1 MVAGGWCQYGVV
13 VRPDIPI
20 TVIGGY
26 LGAGKTT
33 LLNRL
38 LRESGG
44 RRLGVIVNDF
54 GSIGIDA
61 ELLAAASDTGVVN
74 LPNGCVC
81 CSLGNDLMESL
92 GLLRDVEFPPEQIVI
107 EASGIADPSAA
118 AAWGTS
124 VGFAPG
130 GVVVLAAADSIGR
143 QVNDRYV
150 SSEVRRQLAG
160 ADLIISTKLDHCT
173 PEQQQRA
180 FDVLGEHA
188 PGVPIVDDSAPTDL
202 VLGLRLGSGAEQT
215 VAVSQPEHAQAM
227 YSRWSWSAATV
238 VSERIAELAT
248 ELHDVLRLKAVL
260 DVGTRHIEV
269 HVVGGRLTSHE
280 VNGLRPGSRA
290 EAIILA
296 DDALPVRLTELFDG
310 LLPSFSESG
319 KGAAPTSS

>member
-1 MVAGGWCQYGVV
+1 VA
-13 VRPDIPI
+13 RPDIPI

-38 LRESGG
+38 LREPGD

-92 GLLRDVEFPPEQIVI
+92 GSLRDVEFPPDQIVI
-107 EASGIADPSAA
+107 ETSGIADPSAA

-130 GVVVLAAADSIGR
+130 GVVVLAAGDSIKR

-160 ADLIISTKLDHCT
+160 ADLIISTKLDLCT
-173 PEQQQRA
+173 PEQLQRA
-180 FDVLGEHA
+180 FDVLEEHA
-188 PGVPIVDDSAPTDL
+188 PGIPIVDGSAPTDL
-202 VLGLRLGSGAEQT
+202 VLGLRLGSGAEP
-215 VAVSQPEHAQAM
+215 AARMPSPEHVQAK
-227 YSRWSWSAATV
+227 YSRWSWSGTI
-238 VSERIAELAT
+238 VSAGRVAGLTDAM
-248 ELHDVLRLKAVL
+248 HDVLRLKAVL
-260 DVGTRHIEV
+260 DVDGHHLEV
-269 HVVGGRLTSHE
+269 HVVGGRMTVHE
-280 VNGLRPGSRA
+280 VRGLRPGSRA
-290 EAIILA
+290 EAILLA
-296 DDALPVRLTELFDG
+296 DEGLPIRLTAAFDELV
-310 LLPSFSESG
+310 
-319 KGAAPTSS
+319 SSRR

>member
-1 MVAGGWCQYGVV
+1 MV
-13 VRPDIPI
+13 RSDIPI

-38 LRESGG
+38 LREPDG

-92 GLLRDVEFPPEQIVI
+92 GSLRDVEFPPDQIVI

-124 VGFAPG
+124 VGFSPG
-130 GVVVLAAADSIGR
+130 GVIVLAAADSIAR

-150 SSEVRRQLAG
+150 SAEVRRQLAG
-160 ADLIISTKLDHCT
+160 ADLIISTKLDLCT
-173 PEQQQRA
+173 RDQLQRA
-180 FDVLGEHA
+180 FGVLAEHA
-188 PGVPIVDDSAPTDL
+188 PGVPIIDGSAPTDL
-202 VLGLRLGSGAEQT
+202 VLGLRLGSGAELAAALP
-215 VAVSQPEHAQAM
+215 AVEHVQAR
-227 YSRWSWSAATV
+227 YSRWSWSGATV
-238 VSERIAELAT
+238 AAVRVADIADVV
-248 ELHDVLRLKAVL
+248 HDVLRLKAVL
-260 DVGTRHIEV
+260 DVDDHHLEV
-269 HVVGGRLTSHE
+269 HVVGGRMTVHE
-280 VNGLRPGSRA
+280 VCGLRSGSRA
-290 EAIILA
+290 EAILLA
-296 DDALPVRLTELFDG
+296 DQALPVRLTAAFDELVSQ
-310 LLPSFSESG
+310 PS
-319 KGAAPTSS
+319 

>member
-1 MVAGGWCQYGVV
+1 VA
-13 VRPDIPI
+13 RPDIPI

-38 LRESGG
+38 LREPDG

-61 ELLAAASDTGVVN
+61 ELLAATSDTGVVN

-81 CSLGNDLMESL
+81 CSLGSDLMASL
-92 GLLRDVEFPPEQIVI
+92 GSLCDVEFPPDQIVI

-150 SSEVRRQLAG
+150 SAEVRRQLAG
-160 ADLIISTKLDHCT
+160 ADLIISTKLDLCT
-173 PEQQQRA
+173 PERLQRA

-188 PGVPIVDDSAPTDL
+188 PGVAIVDGLAPIDL
-202 VLGLRLGSGAEQT
+202 VLGLRLGSGAGRT
-215 VAVSQPEHAQAM
+215 AANASPEHGQAR
-227 YSRWSWSAATV
+227 YARWSWSGTTVAAGRV
-238 VSERIAELAT
+238 AGLADAT
-248 ELHDVLRLKAVL
+248 CDILRLKAVL
-260 DVGTRHIEV
+260 DVEGHHLEV
-269 HVVGGRLTSHE
+269 HVVGGRMSVHE
-280 VNGLRPGSRA
+280 VRGLRAGSRA
-290 EAIILA
+290 EAILLP
-296 DDALPVRLTELFDG
+296 DDAGNDEALTVRLTAAFDA
-310 LLPSFSESG
+310 LLL
-319 KGAAPTSS
+319 

>member
-1 MVAGGWCQYGVV
+1 VA
-13 VRPDIPI
+13 RPDIPI

-38 LRESGG
+38 LREPDG

-61 ELLAAASDTGVVN
+61 ELLAAASDSGVIN

-92 GLLRDVEFPPEQIVI
+92 GSLRDVEFPPDQIVI
-107 EASGIADPSAA
+107 EASGIADPLAA

-130 GVVVLAAADSIGR
+130 GVIVLAAADSIAR

-160 ADLIISTKLDHCT
+160 ADLIMSSKVDLCT
-173 PEQQQRA
+173 PEQLQRA
-180 FDVLGEHA
+180 FDVFEEHA
-188 PGVPIVDDSAPTDL
+188 PGVAIVDGSAPIDL
-202 VLGLRLGSGAEQT
+202 VLGLRLGSGAEPT
-215 VAVSQPEHAQAM
+215 TAVPSVEHAQAR
-227 YSRWSWSAATV
+227 YSRWSWSGATV
-238 VSERIAELAT
+238 AEGRVAGMADAM
-248 ELHDVLRLKAVL
+248 HDVLRLKAVL
-260 DVGTRHIEV
+260 DVEGRHLEV
-269 HVVGGRLTSHE
+269 HVVGGRMTVHE
-280 VNGLRPGSRA
+280 VRGLRPGSRA
-290 EAIILA
+290 EAVLLA
-296 DDALPVRLTELFDG
+296 DNDEALPVRLTTAFDT
-310 LLPSFSESG
+310 LLS
-319 KGAAPTSS
+319 

>member
-1 MVAGGWCQYGVV
+1 VA
-13 VRPDIPI
+13 RPDIPI

-38 LRESGG
+38 LREPDG

-92 GLLRDVEFPPEQIVI
+92 RLLRDVEFPPDQIVI

-124 VGFAPG
+124 AGFAPG
-130 GVVVLAAADSIGR
+130 GVIVLAAADSIGR

-150 SSEVRRQLAG
+150 SSEVRCQLAG
-160 ADLIISTKLDHCT
+160 ADLIISSKLDLCS
-173 PEQQQRA
+173 PEQLQRA
-180 FDVLGEHA
+180 FDVLEEHA
-188 PGVPIVDDSAPTDL
+188 PGIPIVDGSAPTDL

-215 VAVSQPEHAQAM
+215 AANPSVEHVQAS
-227 YSRWSWSAATV
+227 YSRWSWSGTRVAARRV
-238 VSERIAELAT
+238 AGLADAMR
-248 ELHDVLRLKAVL
+248 DVLRLKAVL
-260 DVGTRHIEV
+260 DVDGHHLEV
-269 HVVGGRLTSHE
+269 HVVGGRMTVHE
-280 VNGLRPGSRA
+280 VRGLRAGSRA
-290 EAIILA
+290 AAILLA
-296 DDALPVRLTELFDG
+296 DNDEAQPVRLTAAFDA
-310 LLPSFSESG
+310 LLS
-319 KGAAPTSS
+319 

>member
-1 MVAGGWCQYGVV
+1 MA
-13 VRPDIPI
+13 RPDIPI

-38 LRESGG
+38 LREPDG

-61 ELLAAASDTGVVN
+61 ELLAAASDTGVIN

-81 CSLGNDLMESL
+81 CSLGNDLMASL

-130 GVVVLAAADSIGR
+130 GVIVLASADSIGR
-143 QVNDRYV
+143 QVDDRYV

-160 ADLIISTKLDHCT
+160 ADLIISTKLDLCT
-173 PEQQQRA
+173 PEQRQRA
-180 FDVLGEHA
+180 FDVLDEHA
-188 PGVPIVDDSAPTDL
+188 PGVPVVDGSAPADL
-202 VLGLRLGSGAEQT
+202 VLGLRLRSILRSGAEAA
-215 VAVSQPEHAQAM
+215 AVGHVQAN
-227 YSRWSWSAATV
+227 YSRWSWSGATV
-238 VSERIAELAT
+238 AAGRVADMADTMR
-248 ELHDVLRLKAVL
+248 DVLRLKAVL
-260 DVGTRHIEV
+260 DVDGYHLEV
-269 HVVGGRLTSHE
+269 HVVGGRMTVHE
-280 VNGLRPGSRA
+280 VRGLQPGSRA
-290 EAIILA
+290 EAILLA
-296 DDALPVRLTELFDG
+296 DDNLQVRLTATF
-310 LLPSFSESG
+310 
-319 KGAAPTSS
+319 GALET

>member
-1 MVAGGWCQYGVV
+1 MA
-13 VRPDIPI
+13 RPDIPI

-38 LRESGG
+38 LREPDG

-61 ELLAAASDTGVVN
+61 ELLAAASDSGVIN

-81 CSLGNDLMESL
+81 CSLGNDLMQSL
-92 GLLRDVEFPPEQIVI
+92 GLLRDVGLPPDQIVI

-150 SSEVRRQLAG
+150 SAEVRRQLAG
-160 ADLIISTKLDHCT
+160 ADLIISTKLDLCT
-173 PEQQQRA
+173 PEQLQRA
-180 FDVLGEHA
+180 FDVFDEHA
-188 PGVPIVDDSAPTDL
+188 PGVPIVDGSAPIDL
-202 VLGLRLGSGAEQT
+202 VLGPRSQLGSRAQLGSGAEPT
-215 VAVSQPEHAQAM
+215 AVMPSPEHVQAR
-227 YSRWSWSAATV
+227 YFRWSWSGATV
-238 VSERIAELAT
+238 AAGRVAGIADALS
-248 ELHDVLRLKAVL
+248 DVLRLKAVL
-260 DVGTRHIEV
+260 DVEGRHLEV
-269 HVVGGRLTSHE
+269 HVVGGRMTVHE
-280 VNGLRPGSRA
+280 ATGLRRGSRA
-290 EAIILA
+290 EAVLLPDGA
-296 DDALPVRLTELFDG
+296 DNDEALPVRLTAAFDA
-310 LLPSFSESG
+310 LLS
-319 KGAAPTSS
+319 

>member
-1 MVAGGWCQYGVV
+1 MA
-13 VRPDIPI
+13 RPDIPI

-38 LRESGG
+38 LREPDG

-61 ELLAAASDTGVVN
+61 ELLAAASDTGVIN

-81 CSLGNDLMESL
+81 CSLGNDLMASL
-92 GLLRDVEFPPEQIVI
+92 GLLRNVEFPPEQIVI

-130 GVVVLAAADSIGR
+130 GVIVLASADSIGR

-160 ADLIISTKLDHCT
+160 ADLIISTKLDLCT
-173 PEQQQRA
+173 PEQRLRA
-180 FDVLGEHA
+180 LEVLDEHA
-188 PGVPIVDDSAPTDL
+188 PGVPIVDGSAPTDL
-202 VLGLRLGSGAEQT
+202 VLGPRPQLRPQLRPPLRPPLMLEPGVER
-215 VAVSQPEHAQAM
+215 AVPAPEHVQAG
-227 YSRWSWSAATV
+227 YLRWSWSGTTVAAGRV
-238 VSERIAELAT
+238 AGMADAMR
-248 ELHDVLRLKAVL
+248 DVLRLKAVL
-260 DVGTRHIEV
+260 DVDGYHLEV
-269 HVVGGRLTSHE
+269 HVVAGRMTVHE
-280 VNGLRPGSRA
+280 VTGLRPGSRA
-290 EAIILA
+290 EAILLC
-296 DDALPVRLTELFDG
+296 DDGLSVRLTAAFDELA
-310 LLPSFSESG
+310 S
-319 KGAAPTSS
+319 

>member
-1 MVAGGWCQYGVV
+1 VA
-13 VRPDIPI
+13 RPDIPI

-38 LRESGG
+38 LREPGG

-61 ELLAAASDTGVVN
+61 ELLAAASDSGVIN

-81 CSLGNDLMESL
+81 CSLGNDLMQSL
-92 GLLRDVEFPPEQIVI
+92 GLLRDVEFPPDQIVI

-130 GVVVLAAADSIGR
+130 GVIVLAAADSVGR

-160 ADLIISTKLDHCT
+160 ADLIISTKLDLCT
-173 PEQQQRA
+173 PEQLQRA
-180 FDVLGEHA
+180 LDVLDEHA
-188 PGVPIVDDSAPTDL
+188 PGVPIVDGSAPIDL
-202 VLGLRLGSGAEQT
+202 VLGLRLRSGAEPT
-215 VAVSQPEHAQAM
+215 AVHPAVEHVQAM
-227 YSRWSWSAATV
+227 YSRWSWSGTSAAAGRV
-238 VSERIAELAT
+238 AGLADT
-248 ELHDVLRLKAVL
+248 MSDVLRLKAVL
-260 DVGTRHIEV
+260 DVDGHHLEV
-269 HVVGGRLTSHE
+269 HVVGGRMTVHE
-280 VNGLRPGSRA
+280 VRWLRSGSRA
-290 EAIILA
+290 EAILLA
-296 DDALPVRLTELFDG
+296 DNDEALPDRLTAAFDALL
-310 LLPSFSESG
+310 S
-319 KGAAPTSS
+319 